1 MKTRTIVS
9 TVAVLVLSSIMLLAG
24 PVDPKV
30 VVINQKGS
38 GTFKVIYEGEQKGDV
53 NVAIYS
59 KDGKQVF
66 AETIKQVDG
75 FIRPLNFSGMTPGE
89 YTIQITDKAGKAIQ
103 TVNYL
108 TETAVNK
115 VHVAKISGDDKY
127 LLSVP
132 GETQGEINVKIYD
145 GLNNLVHNQN
155 IVVDKDYGLVYNLK
169 QVVGVPTFEVTDKTG
184 NVKTIK

>member
-9 TVAVLVLSSIMLLAG
+9 TVAVLLLSGTMLLAG

-89 YTIQITDKAGKAIQ
+89 YTIQITDKGGKAIQ
-103 TVNYL
+103 TVSYL

-132 GETQGEINVKIYD
+132 GETHGEINVKIYD

-169 QVVGVPTFEVTDKTG
+169 QVAGVPTFEVTDKTG